1 MRNFSKD
8 EVEGL
13 VSRTNSISEKHDL
26 EEKRIRKMSRAIIN
40 IFYTLT
46 IFRLPA
52 KYKQE
57 TDMVYS
63 ELEETRLFHSKSV
76 TKLRNQS

>member
-1 MRNFSKD
+1 
-8 EVEGL
+8 
-13 VSRTNSISEKHDL
+13 
-26 EEKRIRKMSRAIIN
+26 MSRAIIN
-40 IFYTLT
+40 ISYTLT

-63 ELEETRLFHSKSV
+63 ELEETRLSHSKSV
-76 TKLRNQS
+76 TKLMNQS

>member
-1 MRNFSKD
+1 
-8 EVEGL
+8 
-13 VSRTNSISEKHDL
+13 
-26 EEKRIRKMSRAIIN
+26 MSRAIIS

-57 TDMVYS
+57 TDMIYD
-63 ELEETRLFHSKSV
+63 TQDWRKQDYFIQ
-76 TKLRNQS
+76 NQLQS